1 MPKPNAHWEGLPVIL
16 VVDDDPTILTF
27 LRLVL
32 PQEGFAV
39 LTASNGA
46 DAIDVFRRARY
57 WIAAVL
63 LDVRMPGLD
72 GPQTLTALREIDP
85 QVPCC
90 FMSGDT
96 GEYSAQELCNQSG
109 SSVIGKPFQLPELVS
124 VLRRLSP

>member
-46 DAIDVFRRARY
+46 EAIEVFRHARN

-72 GPQTLTALREIDP
+72 GSQTLTALREIDP
-85 QVPCC
+85 EVPCC

-96 GEYSAQELCNQSG
+96 AEYSSEELCKQSG
-109 SSVIGKPFQLPELVS
+109 SSVIGKPFQLSELVS
-124 VLRRLSP
+124 VLRRLSS